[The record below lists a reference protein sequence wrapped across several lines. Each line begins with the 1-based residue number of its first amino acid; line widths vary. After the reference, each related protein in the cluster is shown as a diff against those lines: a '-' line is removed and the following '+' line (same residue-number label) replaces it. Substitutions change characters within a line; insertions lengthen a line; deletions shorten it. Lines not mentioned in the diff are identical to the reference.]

1 MNQRNDQ
8 MVKRQAQHVRRQLT
22 SKEQARVNE
31 ARRLTD
37 AEASEIRRKA
47 KQLKAKSDA
56 ARATLQD
63 ALRLLRA
70 ERVRQGLSLADIQDR
85 TGIERPNLSR
95 LENEGS
101 SNPTVATLTR
111 YAEALGKRLVI
122 VLADR

>member
-22 SKEQARVNE
+22 SEELARVNE

-37 AEASEIRRKA
+37 AGASEIRCKA

-63 ALRLLRA
+63 ALRRKRRHMTPHDATRRYKTFLDAKDVFCGFL
-70 ERVRQGLSLADIQDR
+70 QD
-85 TGIERPNLSR
+85 
-95 LENEGS
+95 
-101 SNPTVATLTR
+101 AT
-111 YAEALGKRLVI
+111 
-122 VLADR
+122 

>member
-1 MNQRNDQ
+1 MNQRNNE

-22 SKEQARVNE
+22 SEEQTHVDE

-37 AEASEIRRKA
+37 AEAPEIRRKA
-47 KQLKAKSDA
+47 KQLKAKSDV

-95 LENEGS
+95 LENEDS

>member
-1 MNQRNDQ
+1 
-8 MVKRQAQHVRRQLT
+8 MVKRQAQHVHRQLT
-22 SKEQARVNE
+22 SEERARVNE
-31 ARRLTD
+31 TRRLTD
-37 AEASEIRRKA
+37 VEAAEIRRKA

-63 ALRLLRA
+63 ALRLLKA

-122 VLADR
+122 VLTDR